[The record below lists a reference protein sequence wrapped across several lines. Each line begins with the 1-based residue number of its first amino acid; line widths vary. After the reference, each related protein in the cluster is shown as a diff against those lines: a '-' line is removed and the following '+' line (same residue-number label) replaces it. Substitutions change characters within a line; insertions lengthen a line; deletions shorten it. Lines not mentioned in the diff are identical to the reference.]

1 MVYLIV
7 VRGAPLRLHMTKT
20 EVIFYMREYE
30 PIRIRPLT
38 LRGVFGITWKVF
50 SRRFGALLG
59 YHALYLLVA
68 FLIIG
73 IALLPIL
80 QPLLSLDAAA
90 WNSIESSGADA
101 FRIVGGLLVALLLLM
116 LSSLLLSLLIMPI
129 YSGTMYGE
137 MSARIYGSASSVGL
151 MLRRS
156 KFSLKRFFTTTLC
169 NMLAALGISLVVRLV
184 TSVFTSFITISAVFN
199 AVPYL
204 LEEGAEGFFHAGA
217 GLVIPFILLFIVM
230 VAVQL
235 AGSAFLLFVYP
246 VAVNEPVKNFAAIK
260 RSFTLVGKRYGR
272 VFGCTL
278 IVAGITLL
286 PALLAVAGFALSVA
300 LGGTA
305 GVVLGVLS
313 ALLYLAIIILL
324 SPYEMALATVLYFD
338 SRTRLEGTA
347 WLGEPE
353 AQPAQ
358 PVQSETQEQPA
369 PQELPAPEPAQ
380 PEEPRFPEDNWPEA

>member
-1 MVYLIV
+1 
-7 VRGAPLRLHMTKT
+7 
-20 EVIFYMREYE
+20 MREYE

-68 FLIIG
+68 FLIVG

-80 QPLLSLDAAA
+80 QPLLSLDAAV
-90 WNSIESSGADA
+90 WSSIESSGANA
-101 FRIVGGLLVALLLLM
+101 FRVVGGLLMALLLLT
-116 LSSLLLSLLIMPI
+116 LSFLLLSLLIMPI
-129 YSGTMYGE
+129 YSGTMFGE

-156 KFSLKRFFTTTLC
+156 KFSLKRFFTTALC
-169 NMLAALGISLVVRLV
+169 NMLAALGVSLVVRLV

-286 PALLAVAGFALSVA
+286 PTLLAVAGFALSVA
-300 LGGTA
+300 LGGAA

-353 AQPAQ
+353 DQPAQ
-358 PVQSETQEQPA
+358 PETQEQPA
-369 PQELPAPEPAQ
+369 PQEFPAPEPAQ
-380 PEEPRFPEDNWPEA
+380 PEEPRFPEEDRPEA